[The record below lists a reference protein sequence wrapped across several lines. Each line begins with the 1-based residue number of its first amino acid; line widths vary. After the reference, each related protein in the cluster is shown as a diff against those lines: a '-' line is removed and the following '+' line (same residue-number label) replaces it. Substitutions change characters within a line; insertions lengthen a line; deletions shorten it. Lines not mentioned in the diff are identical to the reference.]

1 MRQEL
6 TGLGQMFFLNLLLRR
21 PTVVSFFTVE
31 VISTW
36 FIFLWRL
43 KWSSF
48 NEVVFLDCSLLR
60 NIRKYNEFWFNL
72 TYTWL
77 HLATKHPI
85 NSLGLSFSVRA
96 YSLIYQNCVLGV
108 CLFVVFGLIEFT
120 LVSIIVSMHLNKTT
134 PNENKS
140 KLTLTRKG

>member
-6 TGLGQMFFLNLLLRR
+6 TELGQMFFLNLLLRR

-43 KWSSF
+43 KWSRF
-48 NEVVFLDCSLLR
+48 NEVEFLDCSVLR
-60 NIRKYNEFWFNL
+60 NIRKDNSFRFNL
-72 TYTWL
+72 TYTFL
-77 HLATKHPI
+77 VT
-85 NSLGLSFSVRA
+85 LSFLLVSFFLVWGHIFFNIKIVRR
-96 YSLIYQNCVLGV
+96 VG
-108 CLFVVFGLIEFT
+108 LFIIAGLIEYR
-120 LVSIIVSMHLNKTT
+120 LVNVISNYFNNTT

-140 KLTLTRKG
+140 KLTLPIKVNSG